1 MNEVREC
8 GRKSRNCCPNYSQAL
23 ISFFSH
29 VLLLTSHILL
39 TRSLILLLSIM
50 TLDSSVLKKSSKSRQ
65 YKEFIR
71 GPLPLK
77 WFQRASNISRTA
89 GVVGLIIWRIAY
101 QKKLWGINSQRMTSG
116 AIKVTNQTCMKWGVC
131 GNSKNTALRLM
142 EKAGLIR
149 LELKRGRSPVVQ
161 IIDAELGLD

>member
-1 MNEVREC
+1 
-8 GRKSRNCCPNYSQAL
+8 
-23 ISFFSH
+23 
-29 VLLLTSHILL
+29 
-39 TRSLILLLSIM
+39 M

-101 QKKLWGINSQRMTSG
+101 QRKLWGIDSQRKTSG
-116 AIKVTNQTCMKWGVC
+116 PIKVTNQTCMKWGVC
-131 GNSKNTALRLM
+131 ANSKNAALRLM
-142 EKAGLIR
+142 EEAGLIR

-161 IIDAELGLD
+161 IIDDELGPIK

>member
-1 MNEVREC
+1 M
-8 GRKSRNCCPNYSQAL
+8 P
-23 ISFFSH
+23 
-29 VLLLTSHILL
+29 
-39 TRSLILLLSIM
+39 
-50 TLDSSVLKKSSKSRQ
+50 LDSSMLKRTSKSRQ
-65 YKEFIR
+65 YREYIR

-77 WFQRASNISRTA
+77 WFQRVSNISRTA

-101 QKKLWGINSQRMTSG
+101 QKKLWGHSNQRQISG
-116 AIKVTNQTCMKWGVC
+116 AIKLTTQTCMKWGVC

>member
-1 MNEVREC
+1 
-8 GRKSRNCCPNYSQAL
+8 
-23 ISFFSH
+23 
-29 VLLLTSHILL
+29 
-39 TRSLILLLSIM
+39 M

-101 QKKLWGINSQRMTSG
+101 QKKLWGINSQRRTSG
-116 AIKVTNQTCMKWGVC
+116 PIKVTNQTCMKWGVC

-161 IIDAELGLD
+161 IIDD